1 VTLSEEQEQLL
12 SAAAPDYIR
21 DLLTF
26 DLNTGLRKSDL
37 FGLKWADVDM
47 ERREL
52 KIIVKENKKLQ
63 VLPLNEA
70 AVAVLERQ

>member
-1 VTLSEEQEQLL
+1 ML